1 MAELFATGRIV
12 DLILVLVVLEAAWLL
27 LRHRRTGRGPAPA
40 DLLGNL
46 LSGALLMLAVRGALV
61 GAAWPWIALCLAGS
75 VVAHLADLRRR
86 LG

>member
-1 MAELFATGRIV
+1 MAALFATGRIV
-12 DLILVLVVLEAAWLL
+12 DLILVLVVLEAAWLV

-75 VVAHLADLRRR
+75 FVAHLADLRRR